1 MGLFEDAL
9 LVGSIRLHIKVLVL
23 FIIGLLI
30 YSLMKQ
36 FIYWLTFNSKFRA
49 TYKVITIIILV
60 VVLRFI

>member
-1 MGLFEDAL
+1 MGLFEDTLVQGTIKAYVRL
-9 LVGSIRLHIKVLVL
+9 LIV

-49 TYKVITIIILV
+49 TYKVITIIILM
-60 VVLRFI
+60 VVLRFF